1 MATTLRTP
9 HRALAASPQPVVLV
23 NARIPESTVNEAK
36 KLIEQAGETMTDFVR
51 TAMENEV
58 SRRTL
63 CPPTRPVSLEDLD
76 KKLTQV
82 LDLTAAAGAQARLQ
96 TEIALAMHEAM
107 GLEKP
112 N

>member
-1 MATTLRTP
+1 MATTLKTPFRTP
-9 HRALAASPQPVVLV
+9 AAAPQPVVLI

-36 KLIEQAGETMTDFVR
+36 KLIELDGETMTDFVR
-51 TAMENEV
+51 AAMENEV

-63 CPPTRPVSLEDLD
+63 CPPRRPVSLEDLD

-96 TEIALAMHEAM
+96 TEVTLAIHQAM